1 MAARLSRRERILGDV
16 DPATMRGLEYGPLT
30 NPVVQHGEGPI
41 EYVDYLPTEELR
53 AKYESDPN
61 VDASRIVAVH
71 VVLQDGRLPADVL
84 TGEYGYVVASHVFEH
99 LPDPLGWLEQC
110 AAALRPGGT
119 LCLALP
125 DKRYTWDILRPVT
138 RLAEWVEGYCLRQ
151 TLPTVR
157 QVFDATSTTA
167 LMPSG
172 TPWQRSPTAAEL
184 RPERGLLEAF
194 DLARQAL
201 KTHVDVHCSVFTPG
215 TWLRLLADAAR
226 LGLCRFEL
234 AWFHDTRRG
243 EIELFAGLRSAPATA
258 PGRAAQAF
266 DEAADE
272 LETASRRRR
281 WLRRV

>member
-16 DPATMRGLEYGPLT
+16 DPATMRGLEFGPLT
-30 NPVVQHGEGPI
+30 NPLVEPGEGPI
-41 EYVDYLPTEELR
+41 EYVDYLPTDELR

-61 VDASRIVAVH
+61 VDASRIVPVQ

-110 AAALRPGGT
+110 RPRSGRAARSASPSR
-119 LCLALP
+119 

-151 TLPTVR
+151 TVPTVR

-172 TPWQRSPTAAEL
+172 TPWQRPPTAAEL
-184 RPERGLLEAF
+184 RPERGLPEAF
-194 DLARQAL
+194 DLAR
-201 KTHVDVHCSVFTPG
+201 
-215 TWLRLLADAAR
+215 
-226 LGLCRFEL
+226 
-234 AWFHDTRRG
+234 
-243 EIELFAGLRSAPATA
+243 
-258 PGRAAQAF
+258 
-266 DEAADE
+266 
-272 LETASRRRR
+272 
-281 WLRRV
+281 